1 MEGKTLALAVGAAGL
16 AVTAIGTV
24 LLYAGEPP
32 PAPERPKAP
41 PPPEVMMNS
50 VLKYSQPVY
59 KALLESDA
67 RTWKLPLISLDQLGR
82 PNPYFAELRGRRKLK
97 AKGGKGSAIETA
109 HLRLSLEIAKK
120 KATLEGQSFAV
131 DHLVLR
137 IENRTD
143 KYLAYRVDT
152 SVADKNKCTS
162 KGDLPHNALVIEPR
176 QVVLRSECLYRSDES
191 VDLTRV
197 EVIELP
203 PLSAHYVSR
212 LPPNPTLYDS
222 RTAAGHVPLS
232 GTLCPQTF
240 SWRDIQ
246 EGIDRKEIGWKDV
259 IDFYARHNCE
269 EYSFFRAYR
278 YRTAARDPLPA
289 RPLD

>member
-1 MEGKTLALAVGAAGL
+1 MEGKTLALAVGAGGL
-16 AVTAIGTV
+16 VVVALGTM

-32 PAPERPKAP
+32 PTPERPKAP

-59 KALLESDA
+59 KAMIEGDARSQKLPVISLES
-67 RTWKLPLISLDQLGR
+67 LGR
-82 PNPYFAELRGRRKLK
+82 PNPYFAEIRGRRKLK
-97 AKGGKGSAIETA
+97 ARKGQAVETA
-109 HLRLSLEIAKK
+109 HLRISLEVSKK
-120 KATLEGQSFAV
+120 KAMLEGQSFAV

-137 IENRTD
+137 IENRTER
-143 KYLAYRVDT
+143 YLAYRVDT
-152 SVADKNKCTS
+152 TVSDKNKCQS
-162 KGDLPHNALVIEPR
+162 KGDLEHNALVLEPR
-176 QVVLRSECLYRSDES
+176 QVMLRTECLYRSDES
-191 VDLTRV
+191 VELTRV

-222 RTAAGHVPLS
+222 RTSAGHVPLS

-246 EGIDRKEIGWKDV
+246 EGIDRKEIGWRDV

-278 YRTAARDPLPA
+278 YRKAAADPLPA

>member
-1 MEGKTLALAVGAAGL
+1 MEGKTLGLAVGAAG
-16 AVTAIGTV
+16 VTVIVIGAV

-32 PAPERPKAP
+32 PPPARPKAP

-59 KALLESDA
+59 KALVESDA
-67 RTWKLPLISLDQLGR
+67 RTWKLPAIALEELGR
-82 PNPYFAELRGRRKLK
+82 PNPYFAELRGRRRLK
-97 AKGGKGSAIETA
+97 AKGKGKGVETA
-109 HLRLSLEIAKK
+109 HLRLSLEISKK
-120 KATLEGQSFAV
+120 KAMLEGQSFAV

-137 IENRTD
+137 IENRTN
-143 KYLAYRVDT
+143 KHLAYRIETMVSDT
-152 SVADKNKCTS
+152 NKCTS
-162 KGDLPHNALVIEPR
+162 KGDLPHNALVLEPR
-176 QVVLRSECLYRSDES
+176 QTVLRTECLYRDDES
-191 VDLTRV
+191 VDVGRV

-203 PLSAHYVSR
+203 ALSAHYVSR

-246 EGIDRKEIGWKDV
+246 EGIERKEIGWRDV

-278 YRTAARDPLPA
+278 YRTAAADPLPA